1 MKNASKRNIAPQS
14 HSLRFHFALIIFAIL
29 IFAMFLTVI
38 TTVIL
43 HKFGLLRMVFAG
55 PFSIIICTFL
65 LSVCIA
71 SALAYYVNNH
81 ILNPIVRLSNAS
93 KTVATGDFG
102 IRIETDTHI
111 EELNTTFSNFNSMVK
126 ELGSIETLRNDFIA
140 GVSHEFKTPLSA
152 IEGYATLLQDEG
164 ITDEVRREYIRKI
177 HDNTRLLSEL
187 TGNIL
192 LISKLENRSF
202 TSDKKTYR
210 LDEQIR
216 EAILTHEMIWT
227 EKGHE
232 LDIDLDELEYEGEES
247 LLLHVWLNLI
257 GNALK
262 FTSYKGR
269 LAVSLKKEKNAAV
282 VRISDD
288 GIGMTEETKKHIF
301 EKFYQ
306 GDSSHRGQGN
316 GLGLA
321 LCDQIIKLAGGKIE
335 CQSEL
340 NKGTTFTVTL
350 PIILK

>member
-1 MKNASKRNIAPQS
+1 MKNNHNSDIKAEG
-14 HSLRFHFALIIFAIL
+14 HSLRLHFALIIFAIL
-29 IFAMFLTVI
+29 IAAMVFTAAI
-38 TTVIL
+38 TIIL
-43 HKFGLLRMVFAG
+43 SRTGLLRILFAG

-65 LSVCIA
+65 LSICIA

-81 ILNPIVRLSNAS
+81 ILSPIVKLSNAS
-93 KTVATGDFG
+93 KNVATGDFAV
-102 IRIETDTHI
+102 RIDTETHI
-111 EELNTTFSNFNSMVK
+111 EELNATFANFNNMVK

-164 ITDEVRREYIRKI
+164 ISAVERNEYIRKI

-202 TSDKKTYR
+202 ISDKKRFR

-216 EAILTHEMIWT
+216 EAILTHEMVWT

-232 LDIDLDELEYEGEES
+232 LDIDLEELEYEGEES

-262 FTSYKGR
+262 FTSYGGK
-269 LAVSLKKEKNAAV
+269 LTVSLKKEKNAAV

-288 GIGMTEETKKHIF
+288 GIGMSEETKKHIF

-306 GDSSHRGQGN
+306 GDSSHKGQGN

-321 LCDQIIKLAGGKIE
+321 LCDQIIKLAGGNIE

-340 NKGTTFTVTL
+340 NKGTTFIVTL
-350 PIILK
+350 PY

>member
-1 MKNASKRNIAPQS
+1 MKNKVKPEIRAEG
-14 HSLRFHFALIIFAIL
+14 HSLRLHFAIIIFAIL
-29 IFAMFLTVI
+29 LFAMVMTIVSTI
-38 TTVIL
+38 IL
-43 HKFGLLRMVFAG
+43 ARLGLLRVILAG
-55 PFSIIICTFL
+55 PISIILFTFL
-65 LSVCIA
+65 LSICIA

-81 ILNPIVRLSNAS
+81 ILQPIVKLSNAS
-93 KTVATGDFG
+93 KTVAKGNFDV
-102 IRIETDTHI
+102 RINTLTHI
-111 EELNTTFSNFNSMVK
+111 EELNATFDNFNNMVK

-152 IEGYATLLQDEG
+152 IEGYATLLQDESV
-164 ITDEVRREYIRKI
+164 TNEEKHEYIRKI

-192 LISKLENRSF
+192 LLSKLENRTF
-202 TSDKKTYR
+202 TPSGKRFR

-216 EAILTHEMIWT
+216 EAILTHEMVWT

-232 LDIDLDELEYEGEES
+232 LEIDLEELEYEGEES

-262 FTSYKGR
+262 FTDCKGSI
-269 LAVSLKKEKNAAV
+269 AVSLKRIDDNAV
-282 VRISDD
+282 VTVKDS

-306 GDSSHRGQGN
+306 GDSSHKGQGN

-321 LCDQIIKLAGGKIE
+321 LCDQIVKMAGGKIE
-335 CQSEL
+335 CESEL
-340 NKGTTFTVTL
+340 NKGTTFIVTL
-350 PIILK
+350 PIE